1 MFRQFQMQS
10 TSGREVADVLAY
22 VALLGGTASAGNGLC
37 LPPVE
42 GHIPRDERL
51 GAAQMRLAP
60 VGSLGLGLLVE
71 PAFAGVAGEEEAA
84 GVRHAE
90 GGIVCRIDCLD
101 QAPTHR
107 LLLDQLTRLV
117 PDPQRRVALGLPPSR
132 LVPWAS
138 VNLLPGRS
146 CTVRQGTVRWG
157 PV

>member
-1 MFRQFQMQS
+1 MVRPLS
-10 TSGREVADVLAY
+10 CLALPAVAPAAVRVILLRGRR
-22 VALLGGTASAGNGLC
+22 LC

-51 GAAQMRLAP
+51 TAAQMQLAP

-71 PAFAGVAGEEEAA
+71 PAFAGVAGEEEAT
-84 GVRHAE
+84 GVRHVK

-107 LLLDQLTRLV
+107 LLLDQLTPLV
-117 PDPQRRVALGLPPSR
+117 PYPQRRVSLGLPPAR
-132 LVPWAS
+132 LVPWAP
-138 VNLLPGRS
+138 VNLLPGRGGA
-146 CTVRQGTVRWG
+146 VRQGTVWWG